1 MGYDYWT
8 AKEKIESGEPYSL
21 ESVATTWR
29 NFAEALRTAAG
40 HLQGTADKVT
50 AQYGE
55 PYQNFGDRA
64 IPVAGWMSN
73 VSGYAT
79 AVAEGLSKASTTGSQ
94 AQMTMYE
101 ESYAFNAAV
110 DKIVGPEDA
119 LSVGRAQAIQRREE
133 QAAQVLNA
141 ELTKWTAAY
150 NAFQPGALDSAPTR
164 AGSGSA
170 DNGGAGGSGGTGG
183 SGGAQPLS
191 NDTNGNGNGNGNGS
205 GAAAAIVGV
214 GTVGAGTTT
223 TGNGTQVGNGQ
234 FPGSSVVGPGDGDF
248 AGWVKDPRTGYLIDP
263 TTGQEFDPTTG
274 RWIDPVTGKPFG
286 DVEQYANRLEGLEG
300 GNPATGLLGG
310 APGLSPVLAGGG
322 GGGGGLTGLYGGLQP
337 PSLAPGNPAALQL
350 QQQAADKMAAKA
362 YAAEQLALKEASQGG
377 RPFVPPMQGGL
388 AGGPDSGRGANRR
401 RSLITEPES
410 TWTNRGLAR
419 TLGRG
424 GGGGGGGR
432 GFGAAE
438 EPPLGAGSSAA
449 ARANAARGRAGR
461 LPGEPME
468 PVAGRAGAAGQSGG
482 RGSYLPPTQA
492 GGADERAGKRRKR
505 PDWLVEDDV
514 WSSGQQ
520 AGPPVL
526 GED

>member
-29 NFAEALRTAAG
+29 NFAEALRTASG
-40 HLQGTADKVT
+40 HLRGTADKVT

-64 IPVAGWMSN
+64 VPVAGWMNN

-79 AVAEGLSKASTTGSQ
+79 EVAEGLSKASTTGSQ

-101 ESYAFNAAV
+101 ESYAFSSDV
-110 DKIVGPEDA
+110 DRIVGPEGA
-119 LSVGRAQAIQRREE
+119 LSVGRAQAIERREN

-170 DNGGAGGSGGTGG
+170 DNGAGGSGGNGG
-183 SGGAQPLS
+183 GGGAQPVS
-191 NDTNGNGNGNGNGS
+191 NDGNGNGNGNGN

-234 FPGSSVVGPGDGDF
+234 FPGSSVVAPGDGDF

-286 DVEQYANRLEGLEG
+286 DVEQYANRLEGLDG

-310 APGLSPVLAGGG
+310 APGLTPALAGGGG

-350 QQQAADKMAAKA
+350 QQQAADRMAAKA

-377 RPFVPPMQGGL
+377 RPFVPPMQGGM
-388 AGGPDSGRGANRR
+388 AGGLDGGRGANRR

-424 GGGGGGGR
+424 GGGGGR
-432 GFGAAE
+432 GFSGGVAE
-438 EPPLGAGSSAA
+438 EPMLGAGSGAA
-449 ARANAARGRAGR
+449 ARANATSRGRAGR

-468 PVAGRAGAAGQSGG
+468 PVAGRGTSGQAGG
-482 RGSYLPPTQA
+482 RNSYLPPTQA
-492 GGADERAGKRRKR
+492 GAADERREKRRKR

-520 AGPPVL
+520 AAPSVL